1 MLTMLRNAVFIW
13 LMVSYEVA
21 CAVPL
26 QLAPAMFWLE
36 AHILRASSS
45 TVWACTSKRP
55 AIDRISCGAVIK
67 RVGISLS
74 LVRNDSHGCEGMGA
88 RQGHPRLYPPAGERG
103 TTLGAGIF
111 EAMLPMPRAPIAPIN
126 AWVNGLLAR
135 PGEDS
140 EGAATLV
147 P

>member
-13 LMVSYEVA
+13 PMVSWEVI

-55 AIDRISCGAVIK
+55 AIDRISCGSVIK
-67 RVGISLS
+67 REGISVS
-74 LVRNDSHGCEGMGA
+74 LPCNYLVLIEIDDSSWAGGIVSLRND
-88 RQGHPRLYPPAGERG
+88 Q
-103 TTLGAGIF
+103 T
-111 EAMLPMPRAPIAPIN
+111 
-126 AWVNGLLAR
+126 
-135 PGEDS
+135 
-140 EGAATLV
+140 
-147 P
+147 